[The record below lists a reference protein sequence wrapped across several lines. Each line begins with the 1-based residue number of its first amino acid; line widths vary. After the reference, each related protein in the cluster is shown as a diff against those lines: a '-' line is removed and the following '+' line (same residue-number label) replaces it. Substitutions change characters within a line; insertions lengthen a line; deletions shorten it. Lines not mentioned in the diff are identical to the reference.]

1 MMVPRGSPRGA
12 AVARSGVATTRTAF
26 VFLSLAPSMFRLSP
40 TRGRRA
46 ALPLG
51 VLVLAA
57 ACHQWQSPEAPTPA
71 RRGPT
76 QTAASPTTPGTPGLP
91 TTPGGT
97 PAGVPAVPPS
107 LAAMMASMG
116 GGSGGDPSPRSY
128 AAVITPLAKTQRG
141 LVTTHLSRGRLYFEI
156 PRAQMNRDMLV
167 VRTLRGTQAAAGGLP
182 FTTLAGDRLVRWE
195 RRENRVLLRGIEYR
209 NVVADTTNPV
219 ARAVEIVTYAPIV
232 AAFNVEA
239 YGPDSSAVVEVSRLF
254 TGGVSDLIQGGPR
267 GSADPSRS
275 FVENVAAYPR
285 NVEIEASQTFAS
297 APSFGGASSPIAAL
311 FGNAPTG
318 TELYHF
324 SLVRLPDVPMK
335 PRLYDERVGYFNTRQ
350 ADFGARDQRVRRVSF
365 INRWR
370 LECSDR
376 REGTL
381 CYPKRPITYYID
393 PATPTV
399 YVPWV
404 KKGIEEWQSAFEAAG
419 FKQGIVAREV
429 PRDSLG
435 ILRGENANVSMVR
448 WVPSATENAVGPSTV
463 DPRSGE
469 ILDADVQIFH
479 NVTNL
484 NRAWYFTQVGD
495 LDPRA
500 QRLPFPDSLLGRLM
514 QFVVAHEVGHTMG
527 LRHDMKGSS
536 MYPMDSVRSATWVHR
551 MGHSPSIM
559 DYARYNYVA
568 QPEDHIALEDLVP
581 RVGPY
586 DKYAIMWG
594 YTPIPDAATAD
605 AEKPTTDR
613 WSRMQDSVPWYRFG
627 GDEGIQGPDPGET
640 SEAVGDQD
648 AVRSTALGI
657 KNIRRIAKLLEPA
670 TETRPGEPYDDLEEM
685 YNRLVGQWALE
696 LGHVARIPGGDYKH
710 EKYVGQPGE
719 IYTRVPRARQKQA
732 VAFLNANAF
741 QTPDF
746 LLDRNVLRKIEA
758 SGSIDRV
765 GAAQRRVLNTLLD
778 NARLQRMVEQEGM
791 GTDRDTYTVGEMLG
805 DVRRGVWTELPRGAA
820 IDPFRRR
827 LQLAYLDVI
836 ASKLNPA
843 PAPTLPAG
851 LPPEVVRILTPV
863 NAIDARALLRGELVD
878 LDHEIAGAVGRTSD
892 RTTRLHLQGARDQID
907 RILHPDGS
915 GRRAN

>member
-1 MMVPRGSPRGA
+1 
-12 AVARSGVATTRTAF
+12 
-26 VFLSLAPSMFRLSP
+26 
-40 TRGRRA
+40 
-46 ALPLG
+46 
-51 VLVLAA
+51 
-57 ACHQWQSPEAPTPA
+57 TP
-71 RRGPT
+71 G
-76 QTAASPTTPGTPGLP
+76 PGTPGAP
-91 TTPGGT
+91 TTPGGA
-97 PAGVPAVPPS
+97 PGAVPPS
-107 LAAMMASMG
+107 LAAMMASMT
-116 GGSGGDPSPRSY
+116 GGSGGDPSPRPY
-128 AAVITPLAKTQRG
+128 GFVITPAARTQRG
-141 LVTTHLSRGRLYFEI
+141 LVTTHLTRGRLYFEI
-156 PRAQMNRDMLV
+156 PRAQMNRDMLI
-167 VRTLRGTQAAAGGLP
+167 VRTLRGTQAPAGGLS
-182 FTTLAGDRLVRWE
+182 FTTLAGNRLVRWE

-209 NVVADTTNPV
+209 NVVADTTNPI
-219 ARAVEIVTYAPIV
+219 ARAVEIVTYAPII

-254 TGGVSDLIQGGPR
+254 TGGVSDLLTGGAR
-267 GSADPSRS
+267 ASADPSRS
-275 FVENVAAYPR
+275 FVESVAAYPR
-285 NVEIEASQTFAS
+285 NVEIEASQTFGNASPFAS
-297 APSFGGASSPIAAL
+297 ASPAAAL
-311 FGNAPTG
+311 FGPTPTG

-324 SLVRLPDVPMK
+324 SLVRLPDVPMR
-335 PRLYDERVGYFNTRQ
+335 PRLYDERVGYFNTQQ
-350 ADFGARDQRVRRVSF
+350 ADFGSREQRVRRVSF

-376 REGTL
+376 REGNL
-381 CYPKRPITYYID
+381 CYPKHPITYYVD
-393 PATPTV
+393 PATPTI

-419 FKQGIVAREV
+419 FKQAIVAREV
-429 PRDSLG
+429 PRDSIG

-484 NRAWYFTQVGD
+484 NRDWYFTQVGH

-500 QRLPFPDSLLGRLM
+500 QHLPFPDSLMGRLM
-514 QFVVAHEVGHTMG
+514 EFVVAHEVGHTMG

-536 MYPMDSVRSATWVHR
+536 MYPMDSVRSASWVHR

-559 DYARYNYVA
+559 DYSRFNYVA

-586 DKYAIMWG
+586 DRYAIMWG
-594 YTPIPDAATAD
+594 YTPIPGATSAD

-627 GDEGIQGPDPGET
+627 GDEGIQGPDPGEAN
-640 SEAVGDQD
+640 EAVGDQD
-648 AVRSTALGI
+648 AVRATALGI
-657 KNIRRIAKLLEPA
+657 KNIRRVARLLEGA
-670 TETRPGEPYDDLEEM
+670 TETRPGEPYDDLEEI

-696 LGHVARIPGGDYKH
+696 LGHVARIPGGDYKQ
-710 EKYVGQPGE
+710 EKYVGQKGE
-719 IYTRVPRARQKQA
+719 VYTRIPRARQKGA

-741 QTPDF
+741 QTPEY
-746 LLDRNVLRKIEA
+746 LLDPSVLRKIEA

-765 GAAQRRVLNTLLD
+765 GGAQRRILNTLLD

-805 DVRRGVWTELPRGAA
+805 DLRRGIWTELPRGTP

-836 ASKLNPA
+836 GSKLNPGA
-843 PAPTLPAG
+843 APTLPTG
-851 LPPEVVRILTPV
+851 LPPEIVRFLTPV

-878 LDHEIAGAVGRTSD
+878 LDREIAGAVSRTSD
-892 RTTRLHLQGARDQID
+892 RTSRLHLQGARDQID
-907 RILHPDGS
+907 RILHPDGA
-915 GRRAN
+915 GRRVN

>member
-1 MMVPRGSPRGA
+1 MLR
-12 AVARSGVATTRTAF
+12 
-26 VFLSLAPSMFRLSP
+26 LSL
-40 TRGRRA
+40 TRGRGSAA
-46 ALPLG
+46 ALPLAG
-51 VLVLAA
+51 LVLAS
-57 ACHQWQSPEAPTPA
+57 ACQFRSPETAPAPAPSGTPA
-71 RRGPT
+71 RPT
-76 QTAASPTTPGTPGLP
+76 AAAASPTTPGTP
-91 TTPGGT
+91 TTPGAPGGGT
-97 PAGVPAVPPS
+97 PGGANPAA

-116 GGSGGDPSPRSY
+116 GQGGDPTPRPY
-128 AAVITPLAKTQRG
+128 GLVIAPGTRTQRG
-141 LVTTHLSRGRLYFEI
+141 LVTTHLTRGRLYFEI
-156 PRAQMNRDMLV
+156 PRAQLNRDMLI
-167 VRTLRGTQAAAGGLP
+167 VRSLRGTQAPAGGLP
-182 FTTLAGDRLVRWE
+182 STTQAGNRLVRWE
-195 RRENRVLLRGIEYR
+195 RRENRLLLRGIEYR
-209 NVVADTTNPV
+209 NVVTDTSNPIN
-219 ARAVEIVTYAPIV
+219 RAVEIVTYAPII
-232 AAFNVEA
+232 AAFNVET
-239 YGPDSSAVVEVSRLF
+239 YGPDSAAVVEVSRLF
-254 TGGVSDLIQGGPR
+254 TGGVSDLLPGSR

-275 FVENVAAYPR
+275 FVESVAAYPR
-285 NVEIEASQTFAS
+285 NVEIEASQTFGS
-297 APSFGGASSPIAAL
+297 GPGLGGGANPLLAL
-311 FGNAPTG
+311 FGNTPTG

-335 PRLYDERVGYFNTRQ
+335 ARLYDARVGYFNTQR
-350 ADFGARDQRVRRVSF
+350 ADFGAADQRVRRVSF
-365 INRWR
+365 ISRWR

-376 REGTL
+376 REGNL
-381 CYPKRPITYYID
+381 CYPKRPITYYVD

-404 KKGIEEWQSAFEAAG
+404 KRGIEEWQSAFEAAG

-429 PRDSLG
+429 PRDSIG

-484 NRAWYFTQVGD
+484 NRSWYFTQVGH

-559 DYARYNYVA
+559 DYSRYNYVA
-568 QPEDHIALEDLVP
+568 QPEDHIAIEDLVP

-594 YTPIPDAATAD
+594 YTPITGAATAD

-613 WSRMQDSVPWYRFG
+613 WSHMQDSVPWYRFG
-627 GDEGIQGPDPGET
+627 GDEGILGPDPGEA

-648 AVRSTALGI
+648 AVRATALGLQ
-657 KNIRRIAKLLEPA
+657 NIRRVARLLESA
-670 TETRPGEPYDDLEEM
+670 TETRPGEPYDDLEEL
-685 YNRLVGQWALE
+685 YNRLVGQWATE
-696 LGHVARIPGGDYKH
+696 LGHVARIPGGDYKQ
-710 EKYVGQPGE
+710 EKYVGQPGP
-719 IYTRVPRARQKQA
+719 IYTRISRARQKAA

-741 QTPDF
+741 QTPTY

-758 SGSIDRV
+758 SGAIDRV
-765 GAAQRRVLNTLLD
+765 GTSQRRILNTLLD
-778 NARLQRMVEQEGM
+778 NARLERMVEQEGM
-791 GTDRDTYTVGEMLG
+791 ATDRGESYSVGEMLG
-805 DVRRGVWTELPRGAA
+805 DVRRGVWSEVARGSA

-836 ASKLNPA
+836 GSKLNP
-843 PAPTLPAG
+843 PAPTPFPAG
-851 LPPEVVRILTPV
+851 IPPEILRQLTPV

-878 LDHEIAGAVGRTSD
+878 LDRELAGAVGRTSD

-907 RILHPDGS
+907 RILHPEGS
-915 GRRAN
+915 VRRGS